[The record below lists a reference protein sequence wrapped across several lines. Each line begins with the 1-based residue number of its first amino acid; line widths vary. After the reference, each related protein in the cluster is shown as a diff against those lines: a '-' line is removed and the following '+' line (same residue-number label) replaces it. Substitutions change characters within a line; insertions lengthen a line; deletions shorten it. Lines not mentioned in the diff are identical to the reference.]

1 MTRCMQLWGLLWLAV
16 LAAPAAIAQEQDM
29 PWPDDVRAS
38 AARISAVLREAA
50 SLPPHDVAGRASQGE
65 AFDAALDEMAKLAS
79 ADLVAQ
85 ARAQEYRSEA
95 AKLLLI
101 AADRRDAPDRYDT
114 LRERYLTAV
123 AEPAARAPAAPPLS
137 AAQATEAYRL
147 AWEYWLLRPTLA
159 GQAPQANQRMVDALV
174 AIDNPASVQAVMM
187 AVEASA
193 SDKAFPGRA
202 RAFRQHDL
210 LQILGRMP
218 GENSL
223 QALMRSVALINSQP
237 ASLTNEKSGAPMA
250 QPDYLNAATY
260 AERLLTDAEHFGTAS
275 RWRAVLNRVPEK
287 NGATA
292 DNDLLRKAR
301 AFYRDNPVGTD
312 AGKTPQN

>member
-1 MTRCMQLWGLLWLAV
+1 MKRCMHLCGLVWLATLMMSV
-16 LAAPAAIAQEQDM
+16 AVAQEPEM
-29 PWPDDVRAS
+29 PWPENIVAAAS
-38 AARISAVLREAA
+38 RINAVLREAA
-50 SLPPHDVAGRASQGE
+50 SLPPHDVAGRAKQGE
-65 AFDAALDEMAKLAS
+65 AFDAALGEMAKLAS

-101 AADRRDAPDRYDT
+101 AADRRDAPARYDA

-137 AAQATEAYRL
+137 AAEATEAYRL
-147 AWEYWLLRPTLA
+147 AWEYWLLRPPLA

-187 AVEASA
+187 AVEATA

-223 QALMRSVALINSQP
+223 QALMRSVALIDNPP
-237 ASLTNEKSGAPMA
+237 ASLHSEKSGAPTT

-287 NGATA
+287 DGATA
-292 DNDLLRKAR
+292 DDDIVRKAR
-301 AFYRDNPVGTD
+301 AFYRNNPVGTD

>member
-1 MTRCMQLWGLLWLAV
+1 MKRCMHLCGLVWLATLMMSV
-16 LAAPAAIAQEQDM
+16 AVAQELEM
-29 PWPDDVRAS
+29 PWPENIVAAAS
-38 AARISAVLREAA
+38 RINAVLREAA
-50 SLPPHDVAGRASQGE
+50 SLPPHDVAGRAKQGE
-65 AFDAALDEMAKLAS
+65 AFDAALGEMAKLAS

-101 AADRRDAPDRYDT
+101 AADRRDAPARYDA
-114 LRERYLTAV
+114 LRERYLAAV

-137 AAQATEAYRL
+137 AAEATEAYRL
-147 AWEYWLLRPTLA
+147 AWEYWLLRPPLA

-174 AIDNPASVQAVMM
+174 AIDNPASVQTVMM
-187 AVEASA
+187 AVEATA

-223 QALMRSVALINSQP
+223 QALMRSVTLIDNPP
-237 ASLTNEKSGAPMA
+237 ASLQSEKAGAPTP

-287 NGATA
+287 DGATA
-292 DNDLLRKAR
+292 DDDIVRKAQ
-301 AFYRDNPVGTD
+301 AFYRNNPVGTD